1 MPPTPKRAQ
10 QIASLEIGI
19 ALKERFEQ
27 HQLRERGLLA
37 LIETAQDLTAITD
50 LDQVLQAIVQRAR
63 KLVGCDVGYLSLY
76 DPQRGD
82 FYVRATDGAF
92 SEKLRQIR
100 IGSDVGIC
108 CFVARNRT
116 PYTTADYEFD
126 ERFVHTR
133 HVDTA
138 VIDENV
144 KRPEERR

>member
-63 KLVGCDVGYLSLY
+63 KLVGCDVGYLSIY
-76 DPQRGD
+76 DR
-82 FYVRATDGAF
+82 
-92 SEKLRQIR
+92 S
-100 IGSDVGIC
+100 
-108 CFVARNRT
+108 
-116 PYTTADYEFD
+116 
-126 ERFVHTR
+126 
-133 HVDTA
+133 
-138 VIDENV
+138 
-144 KRPEERR
+144 EERRVGKECVSTCRSRWSPYP